1 MDPQR
6 CQCYT
11 NTNAFTGALR
21 EALTMIGEF
30 CETQQTKVCNTFA
43 DMHDISIEETNKKTE
58 ELKCEIKD
66 LKREIGDMKETI
78 TQLSELLIRQFKTK
92 AHLTQETNL
101 ISPLPNSRRESLDS
115 IPEEEEEEKDVFE

>member
-58 ELKCEIKD
+58 ELK
-66 LKREIGDMKETI
+66 
-78 TQLSELLIRQFKTK
+78 
-92 AHLTQETNL
+92 
-101 ISPLPNSRRESLDS
+101 
-115 IPEEEEEEKDVFE
+115 